1 MTALQTEFLDNDTKA
16 LLGIDKKIS
25 AVPYILLNSVDRNF
39 PDKII
44 TPEFKLG
51 NKKSDL
57 SGFRILKMPFSDF
70 ELIEQAS
77 SGADSMNLISLFNF
91 VSKAEKYGYS
101 AESFA
106 HILMNRMLKPL
117 YILILFVVIAYL
129 AWHFRLE
136 ENSVFKFKWVAMF
149 PLLCATYFF
158 LYNLAVCLF
167 KFINY
172 GLLGIAGVSYSLA
185 IGAIVYVLI
194 FVIVSVFFLSCRN
207 SSGR

>member
-1 MTALQTEFLDNDTKA
+1 
-16 LLGIDKKIS
+16 
-25 AVPYILLNSVDRNF
+25 
-39 PDKII
+39 
-44 TPEFKLG
+44 
-51 NKKSDL
+51 
-57 SGFRILKMPFSDF
+57 MPFSDF

-117 YILILFVVIAYL
+117 YLLILFIVIAYL

-136 ENSVFKFKWVAMF
+136 ENSVFKFKWIIMF
-149 PLLCATYFF
+149 PVLCAAYYF
-158 LYNLAVCLF
+158 LYKLALCLF

-172 GLLGIAGVSYSLA
+172 GLLGVSGVSFSIA
-185 IGAIVYVLI
+185 AGTIVYVLI
-194 FVIVSVFFLSCRN
+194 FAIVSVFFLSCRN